1 MLNQQIISHNIQPAK
16 LNWTVQEAIDL
27 AAEKDYAYLPIVDDN
42 RCLGVLSISA
52 LEQAAPEELISDFAY
67 RIQPFQVRAKDHV
80 FRALAVFSAQPGI
93 DFIPVV
99 DEEGQLTGFVERK
112 DTLRLAASLL
122 GLHDTGPLI
131 VVEMDYRDFAPG
143 ELSKI
148 VETNDAQITQLNTTI
163 SDQGKLIAS
172 IRVNTPEVSDI
183 VATLQRY
190 DYSVLYFEG
199 EEQYQNQ
206 LRQNYDLLMNFLE
219 M

>member
-1 MLNQQIISHNIQPAK
+1 MLNQQIISHNIQPADI
-16 LNWTVQEAIDL
+16 NWTAKEAIDL
-27 AAEKDYAYLPIVDDN
+27 AAEKNYSFLPIVDGR
-42 RCLGVLSISA
+42 RCLGILPVAA
-52 LEQAAPEELISDFAY
+52 LEQATINEPVSDFSY

-93 DFIPVV
+93 DFIPVTD
-99 DEEGQLTGFVERK
+99 DEGLLAGFLERK

-131 VVEMDYRDFAPG
+131 VIEMDYRDFAPG
-143 ELSKI
+143 ELNKL
-148 VETNDAQITQLNTTI
+148 VETNDAQITQLNTMVN
-163 SDQGKLIAS
+163 DEGKLVAS
-172 IRVNTPEVSDI
+172 LRVNTPEISDI